1 MLSGKPVSLAEA
13 IEKEAKRFFTGVP
26 CNNGHV
32 AERRVIGQH
41 CVECHRINA
50 KLHRKRNAINK
61 AEGRD
66 DELSRKAQVTAQ
78 FVVDGWP
85 TLDTLSKL
93 HSVRSVEDA
102 ILDGRSYYFTG
113 KPCKYGHVDLRRTA
127 NGSCTACEW
136 RKKHGSDDRRKQYLV
151 DAIYEA
157 STQPALPEWP
167 LIARED
173 AMAQKLPRFYIR
185 ELCKNGHIGPRYV
198 GNNECTLCSSK
209 RNRDRYANDP
219 EFRAHRI
226 TYETERNRRPE
237 VRMRRL
243 FKMSEYNRR
252 PDVRGRLLT
261 RIKEDP
267 LFKLE
272 WNLRTLLRNALKK
285 TDHKKTTKLQAILG
299 CTVAEFKRHMERQ
312 FAEGMNWTNQ
322 GEWEMDHIVPLS
334 SATTGPDVVA
344 LFHHTNLRPLWASR
358 NRSKGARR
366 DFLI

>member
-1 MLSGKPVSLAEA
+1 MSSGKSVSLAEA
-13 IEKEAKRFFTGVP
+13 IEKKAKRFFTGVP

-50 KLHRKRNAINK
+50 KRQRERDAISS

-66 DELSRKAQVTAQ
+66 HERANKAQVAAQ
-78 FVVDGWP
+78 FLADGRP
-85 TLDTLSKL
+85 TLDMLLKL
-93 HSVRSVEDA
+93 HSVGSVEDA
-102 ILDGRSYYFTG
+102 ILDGRTRYFTG
-113 KPCKYGHVDLRRTA
+113 NPCKYGHIDLRRTA

-136 RKKHGSDDRRKQYLV
+136 RKKYGSDDRRKQYLV

-157 STQPALPEWP
+157 CTEPALPEWP
-167 LIARED
+167 LISRED
-173 AMAQKLPRFYIR
+173 AVAQRLPRFYMR
-185 ELCKNGHIGPRYV
+185 EVCKNGHTGPRYV

-209 RNRDRYANDP
+209 RNRDRYAADP
-219 EFRAHRI
+219 AYRAHRI
-226 TYETERNRRPE
+226 SYETERNRRPE
-237 VRMRRL
+237 VRRGRL
-243 FKMSEYNRR
+243 VKMSEYNRR

-285 TDHKKTTKLQAILG
+285 TEHKKTTKLQTILG

-312 FAEGMNWTNQ
+312 FAEGMNWTNH
-322 GEWEMDHIVPLS
+322 GDWEMDHIVPLS
-334 SATTGPDVVA
+334 SATTGTDVVA
-344 LFHHTNLRPLWASR
+344 LFHHTNYGHCGRPEIAL
-358 NRSKGARR
+358 KARAEI
-366 DFLI
+366 F